1 MALSIPRT
9 EAAVIRH
16 FHERMLYGLFIPPL
30 RRAFRPG
37 NRDVVR
43 LVDLGPAKRLDRRL
57 GCDLSGRR
65 AQKVTST
72 AYSIVSSTVGWSSLR
87 LEYAV
92 VRFSALAES
101 PQPEHPLHRSA
112 Q

>member
-1 MALSIPRT
+1 MP
-9 EAAVIRH
+9 
-16 FHERMLYGLFIPPL
+16 YGLFMPPL

-43 LVDLGPAKRLDRRL
+43 LVDLGPAERLDRRM

-65 AQKVTST
+65 AQKITST

-92 VRFSALAES
+92 VRFSALG
-101 PQPEHPLHRSA
+101 
-112 Q
+112 